1 MQKITLWNLHYI
13 QVIIHRTL
21 SQPCFQDVISSTQKR
36 VGGVLRGGGGGGGG
50 VEVLDESP

>member
-21 SQPCFQDVISSTQKR
+21 SQPCFQDVISSTQNR
-36 VGGVLRGGGGGGGG
+36 VGGGVAGWGGGG
-50 VEVLDESP
+50 VEMLDESP